1 MAFITHLGTII
12 WRATQVLDYLINISD
27 DVLDKYPD
35 TVIVCGGDLN
45 SLDIKHLEEL
55 SGWDA
60 MVDFST
66 RGNACLDNCL
76 TNRIDLFSKCYPFH
90 MLTKTNHI

>member
-12 WRATQVLDYLINISD
+12 WIESDLLDYFINISD

-45 SLDIKHLEEL
+45 SLDIR
-55 SGWDA
+55 D
-60 MVDFST
+60 
-66 RGNACLDNCL
+66 NACLDNCL
-76 TNRIDLFSKCYPFH
+76 TNRIDLFSKYYPFH
-90 MLTKTNHI
+90 MLTKIDLHIGGYFYQQE